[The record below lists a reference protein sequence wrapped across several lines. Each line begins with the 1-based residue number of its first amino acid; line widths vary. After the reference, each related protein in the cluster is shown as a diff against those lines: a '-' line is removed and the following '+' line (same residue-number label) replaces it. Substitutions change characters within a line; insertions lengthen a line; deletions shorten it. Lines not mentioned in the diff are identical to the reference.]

1 MNKNVKEKSFYFF
14 EEQKLIVFIFVWSV
28 LILVFFGFSEI

>member
-1 MNKNVKEKSFYFF
+1 MKENDKEKCYYFF

-28 LILVFFGFSEI
+28 LILIFFGFSEI